1 MRSRRLKTTIR
12 LLDIKTLC
20 EYFAN
25 TCTYVGGLEKSAHNG
40 FHVVETYEQFSDIGK
55 PFFDLLTR
63 LSLTDMIAYFKHST
77 LESVDEFFIG
87 ISSSSFLQFVKDNS
101 KDICNNKYA
110 DEKWSD
116 EAFSSMLSCIWD
128 DADHFHAFVNYLNKL

>member
-87 ISSSSFLQFVKDNS
+87 ISSSSFYSLLRTTAKIFVITNMQMKS
-101 KDICNNKYA
+101 GQMRPLAVCCLVYGM
-110 DEKWSD
+110 
-116 EAFSSMLSCIWD
+116 MLIIFM
-128 DADHFHAFVNYLNKL
+128 HL